1 MTAHLQPIMGIELSG
16 GGMLRG
22 IYTGA
27 SGMVAQMHRMDALSN
42 NLANVDV
49 TGYKRDTSISKAFPE
64 MLIRR
69 VNDNGVYK
77 FPFGSAEVGPVVGRM
92 GTGVEFNELYTVF
105 SQGALKETGN
115 PFDLALD
122 GEGFLSVDTAHGE
135 RYTRNGTF
143 VLGREGML
151 LTKGGLPVMG
161 EEGPISIKKNNFV
174 IDGLGRVFQNG
185 ALSDDPQRLVS
196 VDENEWENMELV
208 DTLRLVEFPRDR
220 FLKKQGNS
228 LWMATEESGVAR
240 SLIGGNRPKVYQ
252 GFLEASNVNP
262 VTEMVKLIEV
272 NRAYEANQKTIQTQD
287 SLAGKLINEALR
299 I

>member
-1 MTAHLQPIMGIELSG
+1 MI
-16 GGMLRG
+16 RG

-77 FPFGSAEVGPVVGRM
+77 FPFGSAEVGPVVGKL
-92 GTGVEFNELYTVF
+92 GTGVEYNESYTVF
-105 SQGALKETGN
+105 EQGALKETGN

-122 GEGFLSVDTAHGE
+122 GEGFFSVETANGE
-135 RYTRNGTF
+135 RFTRNGTF
-143 VLGREGML
+143 VLGKEGLL
-151 LTKGGLPVMG
+151 LTKEGEPVNG
-161 EEGPISIKKNNFV
+161 ENGPIRIKKNNFV
-174 IDGLGRVFQNG
+174 IDGAGRVFQNG
-185 ALSDDPQRLVS
+185 AYSDNPERLVS
-196 VDENEWENMELV
+196 VEENQWENMELV
-208 DTLRLVEFPRDR
+208 DTLKLVDFTRPRYLR
-220 FLKKQGNS
+220 KQGDS
-228 LWMATEESGVAR
+228 LWMDTVESGPALNLNE
-240 SLIGGNRPKVYQ
+240 SLRPKVYQ

-262 VTEMVKLIEV
+262 VREMVNLIEV

-287 SLAGKLINEALR
+287 NLAGKLLNETIR
-299 I
+299 V